1 MHRGMFYRISTMNDA
16 IKNADAPECSDI
28 VAPEDDRQQWHDR
41 DEELAA
47 LAKALAHPARA
58 RIVRF
63 LLAQGED
70 TCICGD
76 ICEEIPLAQS
86 TVSQHLKVL
95 RAAGI
100 IHGRVDGPRIC
111 YCVDRERL
119 RRLEALLVMLQEHSL
134 ERST

>member
-1 MHRGMFYRISTMNDA
+1 MKDMIKDA
-16 IKNADAPECSDI
+16 TSADCSDI
-28 VAPEDDRQQWHDR
+28 VTSDDDGRQSLDR

-47 LAKALAHPARA
+47 LAKALGHPARV

-70 TCICGD
+70 KCICGD
-76 ICEEIPLAQS
+76 ICDEIPLAQS

-95 RAAGI
+95 KRAGI
-100 IHGRVDGPRIC
+100 IHGQVDGPRVC
-111 YCVDRERL
+111 YCVNRDRLKRL
-119 RRLEALLVMLQEHSL
+119 QALFATLQEHSL